1 MSVSP
6 CSEDDGRVK
15 CAGSVCHTCVRVE
28 EGTRAEVQC
37 GEEQEIIDFADAV
50 WGVAGGVVE

>member
-1 MSVSP
+1 M
-6 CSEDDGRVK
+6 K